1 MMNWFKKHA
10 YELHLLTFAFMVL
23 TSIGMYF
30 TAVSGALGLTVILI
44 GVFALAN
51 FLVLIVP

>member
-1 MMNWFKKHA
+1 MNWFKKHT
-10 YELHLLTFAFMVL
+10 YELHLLAFSIMVL

-30 TAVSGALGLTVILI
+30 TAMAGALPLTILLI

-51 FLVLIVP
+51 FLVLSVP